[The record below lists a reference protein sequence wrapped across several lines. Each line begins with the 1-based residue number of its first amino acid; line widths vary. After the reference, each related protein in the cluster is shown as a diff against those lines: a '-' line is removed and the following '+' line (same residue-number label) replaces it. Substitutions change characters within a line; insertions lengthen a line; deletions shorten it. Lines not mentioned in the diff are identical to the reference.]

1 MKTVTF
7 LVVVGLLHVGTVV
20 AQEALC
26 DPCVDPPPHRG
37 PAWQDDLTRLPPP
50 GPPVGAAGVIG
61 PQEVMLQMIVGRLYE
76 RCDAG
81 RFGSL
86 VENWADAGW
95 RVTGCGGDEYVHL
108 WIDAD
113 AGNPSSAA
121 FLVVRTES
129 GYTPLPAAE
138 PLRLTT
144 ADDDVHREL
153 DALTADEWDALA
165 ARVLAVADE

>member
-7 LVVVGLLHVGTVV
+7 LIVGWLLHVGTVV
-20 AQEALC
+20 AQETLC
-26 DPCVDPPPHRG
+26 DPCVDPPPQRG
-37 PAWQDDLTRLPPP
+37 SAWQDDLARLPPGRP
-50 GPPVGAAGVIG
+50 ASAADVIG
-61 PQEVMLQMIVGRLYE
+61 PQEMMFQMTVDRLSE

-108 WIDAD
+108 WIEAD

-129 GYTPLPAAE
+129 GYVPLPAAGL
-138 PLRLTT
+138 PRLTT
-144 ADDDVHREL
+144 DDVHREL
-153 DALTADEWDALA
+153 DALATDEWDALA
-165 ARVLAVADE
+165 ARVLAVVDE